1 MNIALLTAAGKG
13 TRMQSEIPKQFLHI
27 FNKPVILYT
36 MEAFQRHPQ
45 IDAIMVVSLNSWR
58 DMIWSYAKQYGV
70 DKLKW
75 IVEGGSSGQES
86 IKNGLEALRE
96 KCSLDDIVI
105 VHDGNRPMISDEI
118 ISDSLATCKAYGS
131 AVAAIPCIEAI
142 YQSKNGTESKVTL
155 DRNELFR
162 TQTPHTYPL
171 GKLLWAHEQA
181 EQKHI
186 TNTTATCTLMTELG
200 ETVYFSRGA
209 EKNLKLTTK
218 EDVEIFQALLRKD
231 INDEIL

>member
-1 MNIALLTAAGKG
+1 MNVALLTAAGRG

-27 FNKPVILYT
+27 RNKPVILYT

-45 IDAIMVVSLNSWR
+45 VDAIMVVSLNSWR
-58 DMIWSYAKQYGV
+58 DMIWSYARQYHI

-75 IVEGGSSGQES
+75 IVEGGNTGQES
-86 IKNGLEALRE
+86 IRNGLKALAE
-96 KCSLDDIVI
+96 ECSADDII
-105 VHDGNRPMISDEI
+105 MVHDGNRPMISDEI
-118 ISDSLATCKAYGS
+118 ISDSLATCQAYGS

-142 YQSKNGTESKVTL
+142 YQSKDGEQSKITI

-181 EQKHI
+181 EQRHI
-186 TNTTATCTLMTELG
+186 ENTTATCTLMTELG
-200 ETVYFSRGA
+200 ETVYFSRGS
-209 EKNLKLTTK
+209 EKNLKLTTR

-231 INDEIL
+231 ISDELL